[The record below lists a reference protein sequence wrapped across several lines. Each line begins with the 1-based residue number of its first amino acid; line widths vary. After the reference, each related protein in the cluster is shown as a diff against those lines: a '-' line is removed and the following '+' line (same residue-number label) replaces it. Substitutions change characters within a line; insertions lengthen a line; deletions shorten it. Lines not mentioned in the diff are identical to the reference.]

1 MNFFKGFPVTCCL
14 IIINMLAFLAAYFD
28 AGSLSG
34 EEFTLTLLHLG
45 ADFNPYTLGGEWY
58 RIFTAMF
65 LHGSVL
71 HLVVNMYG
79 LFSVG
84 GELEPIVG
92 SWKFLV
98 VYIVSGVAS
107 SLASLYW
114 GLFTVSVGAS
124 GAIFGVF
131 GFLLVMNISDARR
144 EGVSMT
150 PVIFNFVLFTAVNL
164 YFTTVFRVDIA
175 GHIGGLVMGC
185 LLGIVTTVRHTS
197 LRKISVEYAAV
208 PLLILIYWILPRY
221 QVTYFNFF
229 QKVLSV
235 ERSFD
240 SLFARKDLSDAEFV
254 KMLRIKNAGWDSARA
269 MLERQKTIPEAL
281 HNDVFRL
288 SHYIRLQKMRNDFH
302 AAMIERESFVYLD
315 SIGLTRDSLKRYT
328 PLDYPLNMDTSTE
341 KEELKKEKDQKI
353 VKVWYDK
360 DWEEIDG
367 PGMYYRIGTKD
378 SLGNWDGL
386 VNDFYADGE
395 IQMRGSYNHGKR
407 DGIFLYYSD
416 HHTYTSAGRYQDDK
430 RIGKWELFFNNGQ
443 LESEVY
449 FRDRYFLKN
458 LWDSTGHPLVRD
470 GYGKVTTYY
479 SNGVVKES
487 GSYENGYKEGYWF
500 GKFENG
506 EMFFEENFFKGHLVR
521 GRSQNLQ
528 HKKFI
533 YDQSSL
539 YPLPEG
545 GYRALNNYLSD
556 ATKKSLAADSGIVR
570 LVFRVTT
577 IGRIVDVVVEKSV
590 SPQCDSIAKELL
602 RNGPAWTPSMEHG
615 QIPFDSH
622 TFVDVEFKKQL

>member
-1 MNFFKGFPVTCCL
+1 MNFFKGFPATCCL
-14 IIINMLAFLAAYFD
+14 IVLNVLVFLAAYLH

-58 RIFTAMF
+58 RVFTAMF
-65 LHGSVL
+65 LHGSLL

-84 GELEPIVG
+84 GELEPAVG
-92 SWKFLV
+92 TWKFLV
-98 VYIVSGVAS
+98 IYVVSGVAS

-131 GFLLVMNISDARR
+131 GFLLMVNISDAKK
-144 EGVSMT
+144 EGASIT
-150 PVIFNFVLFTAVNL
+150 PVIFNFVLFTLVNL

-175 GHIGGLVMGC
+175 GHIGGFIMGC
-185 LLGIVTTVRHTS
+185 LLGIITITRHAS
-197 LRKISVEYAAV
+197 LRKMNLEYVAV
-208 PLLILIYWILPRY
+208 PVLILIYGILPRY
-221 QVTYFNFF
+221 QVHYFNFF
-229 QKVLSV
+229 QQVLSV

-254 KMLRIKNAGWDSARA
+254 KMLRTKNVGWDSAQA

-288 SHYIRLQKMRNDFH
+288 RHYIRLQKMRNDFH

-315 SIGLTRDSLKRYT
+315 SIGLTQDSLKRYT
-328 PLDYPLNMDTSTE
+328 PLDYPLNMEKSAE
-341 KEELKKEKDQKI
+341 KEELKKENRQKI
-353 VKVWYDK
+353 IKVWYDK
-360 DWEEIDG
+360 DWEEIEG
-367 PGMYYRIGTKD
+367 PGMYYRIGAKD
-378 SLGNWDGL
+378 STGNWDGL

-395 IQMRGSYNHGKR
+395 IQMRGSYDHGRR
-407 DGIFLYYSD
+407 DGIFLYYSH
-416 HHTYTSAGRYQDDK
+416 HHTYTSAGRYHDDK
-430 RIGKWELFFNNGQ
+430 RTGKWELFFNNGR

-458 LWDSTGHPLVRD
+458 LWDSTGHQLVRN
-470 GYGKVTTYY
+470 GYGTATTYHP
-479 SNGVVKES
+479 NGVIKES
-487 GSYENGYKEGYWF
+487 GRYEDGYKEGYWF

-528 HKKFI
+528 HKNFI
-533 YDQSSL
+533 YDESSL

-545 GYRALNNYLSD
+545 GFRALHNYLNE
-556 ATKKSLAADSGIVR
+556 ATSTSPASDSGIVR

-577 IGRIVDVVVEKSV
+577 TGRIVEVAVEKSV
-590 SPQCDSIAKELL
+590 SAQCDSIAKELL
-602 RNGPAWTPSMEHG
+602 LHGPAWVPSKEHG
-615 QIPFDSH
+615 QIPFESH
-622 TFVDVEFKKQL
+622 TFVDVAFKKQL